1 MHWSSQVVITT
12 NTMLKPTSNGPIPP
26 ASPTK
31 QLILRLAGELARLHD
46 SQSSTLDLIAEAR
59 TYLAQPEPQRPTDE
73 ELIDLFVENDWNY
86 ISPETFVEMANI
98 VLDYAA

>member
-1 MHWSSQVVITT
+1 MF
-12 NTMLKPTSNGPIPP
+12 KPTSNGPIRP

-31 QLILRLAGELARLHD
+31 RLILRLAGELVRLHD

-59 TYLAQPEPQRPTDE
+59 AYLAQPEPQRPTDE

-86 ISPETFVEMANI
+86 ISPETFVEMANV
-98 VLDYAA
+98 VLDYAAQ